1 MRSLDLFGFSFHA
14 ARGYPA
20 RTLLSLLAMAIGVG
34 AVVLLTSL
42 GEGARLYVRQQ
53 FISLGTHLVIVLPG
67 RNETTGGPPPLL
79 GTTPRDLTLSDSM
92 ALLRSPK
99 VAEVA
104 PVIVGSA
111 NVSWRGREREVVIL
125 GTTSAMQ
132 TIRQLAMAHGTF
144 LPKTDPRLASPVCVL
159 GHSLHRE
166 LFGNSRGL
174 GQWLRI
180 GDRRYRIIGIM
191 AEKGTSLGLDMGDI
205 AIVPVASAQ
214 SLFNTSGLFRVM
226 VQAKNRELIDATKN
240 EVIAIIKARHDG
252 DDDVT
257 VVTQDAMLA
266 TFDTILRTLT
276 FTIGGIG
283 GVSLL
288 VAGILIM
295 NVMLISVSQR
305 SAEIALLKAI
315 GGTSRQILLLILTEA
330 ALLALFG
337 SAIGV
342 AIAYGGNLAVVH
354 MYPEFPATV
363 PWWSLTAGVGVA
375 LATSLVFGGVPARRG
390 ARLDPVLALARR

>member
-1 MRSLDLFGFSFHA
+1 MRGFDLFGYALRA

-53 FISLGTHLVIVLPG
+53 FVSLGTHLIIILPG

-79 GTTPRDLTLSDSM
+79 GTTPRDLTINDSM
-92 ALLRSPK
+92 ALLRSRK

-104 PVIVGSA
+104 PVTIGSA
-111 NVSWRGREREVVIL
+111 NVSWRNREREVVIL
-125 GTTSAMQ
+125 GTTSGMQ
-132 TIRQLAMAHGTF
+132 AIRQLTMAQGKF
-144 LPKTDPRLASPVCVL
+144 LPAADPRLASPVCVL
-159 GHSLHRE
+159 GHSLRRE
-166 LFGNSRGL
+166 LFGNSNAL

-180 GDRRYRIIGIM
+180 GDRRYRVIGVM

-205 AIVPVASAQ
+205 VIIPVASAQ
-214 SLFNTSGLFRVM
+214 SLFNVSGLFRVM
-226 VQAKNRELIDATKN
+226 VQAKNRELIDAAKK
-240 EVIAIIKARHDG
+240 EVIEIIQARHDG

-276 FTIGGIG
+276 LTIGGIG

-315 GGTSRQILLLILTEA
+315 GGTSRQIILLILTESF
-330 ALLALFG
+330 LLALFG
-337 SAIGV
+337 AGIGV
-342 AIAYGGNLAVVH
+342 AIAYGGNMAVVRF
-354 MYPEFPATV
+354 YPEFPATV
-363 PWWSLTAGVGVA
+363 PWWSLVAGVGVA
-375 LATSLVFGGVPARRG
+375 LVTSLVFGGVPARRG